1 MLQSIPLEFGVIKM
15 KITEIKPGY
24 ASGNRTST
32 YQFYVGR
39 TLSPDERIK
48 IKELSGKTGRGCK
61 LKIQY
66 TDGNE
71 LDWSIEEEL
80 MAYFDV
86 EVSEV
91 YNSWISKIAF
101 DYDEELWQ
109 KLKPCEGRG
118 EEDYGVDIEKRDNRI
133 VVSFYYALNYNEA
146 FYEFGEKLFDGLCDL
161 FDNIRTEIMKGNL
174 SAIYATSDFY
184 GTETEA
190 EWEYVESSENV
201 QKLQHVLAW

>member
-1 MLQSIPLEFGVIKM
+1 M
-15 KITEIKPGY
+15 KITDIKPGY
-24 ASGNRTST
+24 ASGNSASI
-32 YQFYVGR
+32 YQFYVSR
-39 TLSPDERIK
+39 NLSPDERIK
-48 IKELSGKTGRGCK
+48 IKELSGKIGRRGK

-66 TDGNE
+66 TDDHE

-80 MAYFDV
+80 MAYYDV

-101 DYDEELWQ
+101 DYDRELWR

-118 EEDYGVDIEKRDNRI
+118 EDDYGIDIEKRNNRI

-146 FYEFGEKLFDGLCDL
+146 FYEFGEKLFDGLCGL
-161 FDNIRTEIMKGNL
+161 FDNIRMEIMKGNL
-174 SAIYATSDFY
+174 SAIYAISDFY

-190 EWEYVESSENV
+190 EWEFVEFSENV
-201 QKLQHVLAW
+201 QKLQHVLDW